1 MANETLQLTLPNGAT
16 RDVAPGTPGRDVVA
30 SIGPGLLK
38 AAVAIAVDGV
48 VQDLMTP
55 IRKGGA
61 FVVLKESDPRSLEVL
76 RHSGAHILATA
87 VRRLRPDAKIGF
99 GPAIDDGFYYDFD
112 EIGRAHV

>member
-16 RDVAPGTPGRDVVA
+16 RDVAPGTLARDVVA

-38 AAVAIAVDGV
+38 AAVAVAVDGA

-61 FVVLKESDPRSLEVL
+61 FVVLKESDPRAVMERLMADRYPIYAEADITIETGNGPHNNAVGLILDAL
-76 RHSGAHILATA
+76 RVHLAKA
-87 VRRLRPDAKIGF
+87 
-99 GPAIDDGFYYDFD
+99 
-112 EIGRAHV
+112 E